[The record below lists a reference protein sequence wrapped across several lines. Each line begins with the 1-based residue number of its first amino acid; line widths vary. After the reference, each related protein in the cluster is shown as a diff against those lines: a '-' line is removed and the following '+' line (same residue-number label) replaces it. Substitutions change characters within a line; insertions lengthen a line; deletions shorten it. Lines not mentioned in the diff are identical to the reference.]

1 MVKKSPGFPSLS
13 DRRSILNLIVAVDLN
28 WGIGYA
34 GGLLISLR
42 EDMKRFKE
50 MTIGQVVVLGRKTL
64 ATFPGGKPLP
74 GRTNVILTHQPDFS
88 VDGALVCHSL
98 DELFGLLAGLSD
110 ESIYLIGG
118 SSLYEQ
124 LLPYC
129 RQAYVTRIKKQY
141 LADAF
146 FPNLDQMPGWR
157 LVSCGPDQVGTSRI
171 GNTSEPVQFSFC
183 LYQQDL
189 PARMTPSDVQLCEV
203 QKHE

>member
-1 MVKKSPGFPSLS
+1 M
-13 DRRSILNLIVAVDLN
+13 NLIVAVDLN
-28 WGIGYA
+28 WGIGHA
-34 GGLLISLR
+34 GGLLVSLR

-98 DELFGLLAGLSD
+98 DELFGLLAGFSD

-124 LLPYC
+124 LLP
-129 RQAYVTRIKKQY
+129 
-141 LADAF
+141 
-146 FPNLDQMPGWR
+146 
-157 LVSCGPDQVGTSRI
+157 
-171 GNTSEPVQFSFC
+171 
-183 LYQQDL
+183 
-189 PARMTPSDVQLCEV
+189 
-203 QKHE
+203 